1 MKKIIAAFFIFIH
14 NRSRWVIQKE
24 ESQMAGIVLEK
35 IIEMAVILLAGV
47 LAYKTGLIDKTSTKS
62 FSNVLLMLVSPLLV
76 FQSYQMDF
84 EPRLFYGLLQTLFVS
99 FVTFFVC
106 IILAEIFMKG
116 DPARQQIEKMTAIYS
131 NCGFIGIPLI
141 NGILGAEGVFYMT
154 AYVTVFNVLFWTH
167 GVWLMGDRGRLRDVW
182 KNLFTPTIVAVVF
195 GLIFFI
201 FQIRLPTPL
210 SEPVRMIGSMN
221 TPLAMIIAGANL
233 AQGDVRKS
241 LKNTRLY
248 WISFLKL
255 VASPIIGLGILFLM
269 RVDFTVAF
277 TVFIAMACPA
287 GAMTIMFAERY
298 GKDVFYATEG
308 FMITTVLSAVTI
320 PLLTPLALLILKL

>member
-1 MKKIIAAFFIFIH
+1 
-14 NRSRWVIQKE
+14 
-24 ESQMAGIVLEK
+24 MAGIVLEK
-35 IIEMAVILLAGV
+35 IIEMAVILLCGV
-47 LAYKTGLIDKTSTKS
+47 LAYKTGLIDKASTKS

-99 FVTFFVC
+99 FVTFLVC

-210 SEPVRMIGSMN
+210 SDPFVLDQFFETGV
-221 TPLAMIIAGANL
+221 
-233 AQGDVRKS
+233 
-241 LKNTRLY
+241 
-248 WISFLKL
+248 IS
-255 VASPIIGLGILFLM
+255 AYRSW
-269 RVDFTVAF
+269 DS
-277 TVFIAMACPA
+277 
-287 GAMTIMFAERY
+287 
-298 GKDVFYATEG
+298 VFYEG
-308 FMITTVLSAVTI
+308 
-320 PLLTPLALLILKL
+320 